1 MPAEASDRTFVPLL
15 TPAERASLSTRAG
28 QVVEYRKSGL
38 SLNHVM
44 GCPLDC
50 AYCIRHAYGAWDL
63 RAPRA
68 VMRDVDAVTELVA
81 HPYFRAHC
89 TPVQI
94 FNRAT
99 DPFLPRVKDHLFAVL
114 EDLDARGLTNHVLVI
129 TRYRVR
135 EEDCARLNQLS
146 HLKLTLL
153 FTRSGIDDARI
164 EPFPA
169 QVAEDSLRLATEQA
183 VRYRTILYWRPLVA
197 GLNDTPAHL
206 EKAVELSRVAHATV
220 FTGLFYRDEIAA
232 YYRES
237 GLPEPYEQTARR
249 KVVPE
254 NLEERVL
261 AAFRVGGGWPL
272 FRKTSCAVAFVHGL
286 PDYNGHYGIRELC
299 DICPAAQLARC
310 AAVHTVPTVQDVLV
324 VGATLPGSPK
334 MDDVSISERAVTVA
348 GLDEEPRYFV
358 QYALGFQI
366 HDVRHPHRPGLHGRA
381 DLGWSPP
388 AQKGESEPPGE
399 HGPGG

>member
-1 MPAEASDRTFVPLL
+1 MSAEASGRTFVPLL

-68 VMRDVDAVTELVA
+68 VMSDVDAVTELLA
-81 HPYFRAHC
+81 HPYFRVHR

-135 EEDCARLNQLS
+135 EEDCERLTRLS
-146 HLKLTLL
+146 HLRVTLL

-164 EPFPA
+164 L
-169 QVAEDSLRLATEQA
+169 SL
-183 VRYRTILYWRPLVA
+183 I
-197 GLNDTPAHL
+197 H
-206 EKAVELSRVAHATV
+206 
-220 FTGLFYRDEIAA
+220 
-232 YYRES
+232 
-237 GLPEPYEQTARR
+237 
-249 KVVPE
+249 
-254 NLEERVL
+254 
-261 AAFRVGGGWPL
+261 
-272 FRKTSCAVAFVHGL
+272 
-286 PDYNGHYGIRELC
+286 
-299 DICPAAQLARC
+299 
-310 AAVHTVPTVQDVLV
+310 
-324 VGATLPGSPK
+324 
-334 MDDVSISERAVTVA
+334 ISEPT
-348 GLDEEPRYFV
+348 
-358 QYALGFQI
+358 
-366 HDVRHPHRPGLHGRA
+366 RPY
-381 DLGWSPP
+381 
-388 AQKGESEPPGE
+388 
-399 HGPGG
+399 